1 MAMDET
7 RPLILGSQVLSGCL
21 FQSVFQNGFDSLS
34 P

>member
-7 RPLILGSQVLSGCL
+7 HLLILGSQVLFGFL

>member
-7 RPLILGSQVLSGCL
+7 RPQVLFGFL